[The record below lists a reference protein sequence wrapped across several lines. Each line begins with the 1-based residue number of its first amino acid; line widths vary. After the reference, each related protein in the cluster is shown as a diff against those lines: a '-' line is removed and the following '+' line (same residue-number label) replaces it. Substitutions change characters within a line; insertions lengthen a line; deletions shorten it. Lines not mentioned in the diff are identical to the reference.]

1 MTNGESGTQ
10 SYYTKAGLR
19 SKLAPKKKIDRG
31 RYVLIKCRTTR
42 VQDLID
48 IVTDGSIRVSF
59 HSNEA
64 DALEEIAYDPDYD
77 WIILSGG
84 AGSSYNTGYA
94 KVVRRKDPVKQSKV
108 RKQIY

>member
-1 MTNGESGTQ
+1 M
-10 SYYTKAGLR
+10 
-19 SKLAPKKKIDRG
+19 APKKIDRG
-31 RYVLIKCRTTR
+31 RFVLIKCRTTR

-48 IVTDGSIRVSF
+48 IVTDGSIRISF
-59 HSNEA
+59 HATEA

-84 AGSSYNTGYA
+84 GSGSGYGSSGYA